1 MKKFLMAVLMIF
13 LSTGVGVLCAQEIRT
28 KAVFLIA
35 QKDFQDDEFSRPRAI
50 LEAEGVEVTVASSTL
65 AEVTGMNGMKTVPQL
80 LYTDVKVE
88 NYDAVVFIGG
98 SGTTQYIN
106 DPVAHRLA
114 REAVEKNKVIGAICL
129 APRVLASAGLLKD
142 KRATVYPSEGESLK
156 QSGAL
161 YTAKP
166 VEQDGNIIT
175 ADGPDSA
182 DAFGVA
188 LLKQLKGRGK

>member
-1 MKKFLMAVLMIF
+1 MVVLMMG
-13 LSTGVGVLCAQEIRT
+13 TGVVCAQEIPQ

-35 QKDFQDDEFSRPRAI
+35 EKDFQDDEFARPLAI

-65 AEVTGMNGMKTVPQL
+65 DEVTGMNGMKTVPEL
-80 LYTDVKVE
+80 LYTEVNVE

-98 SGTTQYIN
+98 SGAMQYIN

-114 REAVEKNKVIGAICL
+114 KEAVEKDKVIGAICL
-129 APRVLASAGLLKD
+129 APRVLASAGVLKD
-142 KRATVYPSEGESLK
+142 KRATVYPSEGEVLK

-161 YTAKP
+161 YTAQP
-166 VEQDGNIIT
+166 VEQDEKIIT

-182 DAFGVA
+182 DAFGLA
-188 LLKQLKGRGK
+188 LLQQLKGRGK